1 MDEYQRLRATLGVL
15 FTVTVFGVA
24 GFMLIEDLS
33 LVDALYETVITISTV
48 GYTEPAGGLTEGGRI
63 FTAVLIIVGVGSVFY
78 TAAVALEVFIDE
90 VVVGRRRARREERM
104 IDRMQGHTIVCGYG
118 RVGSSVAA
126 RLAASAV
133 DVVVV
138 DANEDRVERA
148 RAHDVVAVRGDATQE
163 EVLTAAGLDR
173 AGVIIACVHGDSDN
187 LSIVLSARV
196 RRPDLYVLARAS
208 DQDVERRI
216 KMAGANRV
224 ITPPEVGAERLAAL
238 VLNPDLTEFVDI
250 AAGDTFLEF
259 RVEQMM
265 LSPGSELA
273 GQTLADNRIRS
284 RVGTLVL
291 AVRQSDG
298 TVVTNPPADTVLG
311 VGDALF
317 AMGTADQLE
326 QLEKLV

>member
-1 MDEYQRLRATLGVL
+1 
-15 FTVTVFGVA
+15 
-24 GFMLIEDLS
+24 
-33 LVDALYETVITISTV
+33 
-48 GYTEPAGGLTEGGRI
+48 
-63 FTAVLIIVGVGSVFY
+63 
-78 TAAVALEVFIDE
+78 
-90 VVVGRRRARREERM
+90 M